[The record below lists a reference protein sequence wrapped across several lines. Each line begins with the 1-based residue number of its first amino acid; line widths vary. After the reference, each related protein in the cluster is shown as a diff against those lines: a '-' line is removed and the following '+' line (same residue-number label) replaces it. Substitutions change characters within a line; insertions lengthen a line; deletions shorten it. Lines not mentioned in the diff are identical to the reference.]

1 MLINSIASL
10 ENNMSEQNKPAQVR
24 NDNDGTITRKIKAL
38 QDIGVLDTPDVV
50 YESTG
55 YTTSIKTYP
64 FAKQR
69 HPSVNKVLGWLKKD
83 E

>member
-1 MLINSIASL
+1 
-10 ENNMSEQNKPAQVR
+10 MSEHDKPSQNVS
-24 NDNDGTITRKIKAL
+24 DNGGTITRKIKAL
-38 QDIGVLDTPDVV
+38 QDLGVLDTPDVV

-69 HPSVNKVLGWLKKD
+69 HPSVNKVLGWFKKD